1 MRIFMRGG
9 ILWSG
14 GKDSVLALHRAR
26 KSGIDVRYA
35 FVFYYREM
43 TFPPLPETIIAQCE
57 ALSLTPIIL
66 ETDMVTVNNVINRSI
81 IEHDLKL
88 DCLVYGEGQIAGD
101 IRWFN
106 GLCKSLNIKPVL
118 PNFKVSV
125 LESMQYLFD
134 NKFKFIITRH
144 NHQFTDPE
152 YQFKAIEYTPE
163 LFQYVIDTHRNLGA
177 APFGP
182 ASSCQTFV
190 YDGPDFKYPIEVFV
204 ENKLRGRVRLL
215 SASTHSEVPQRILP
229 TAQFVSHLYNADTHI
244 DPIS

>member
-1 MRIFMRGG
+1 MRGG

-43 TFPPLPETIIAQCE
+43 VFPPLPETIIAQCE

-66 ETDMVTVNNVINRSI
+66 ETDMVTVDNVVRHAIATQQ
-81 IEHDLKL
+81 LKL
-88 DCLVYGEGQIAGD
+88 DCLIYGEGQIAGD

-106 GLCKSLNIKPVL
+106 GFCKLLNVTPIL
-118 PNFKVSV
+118 PNFKVSIA
-125 LESMQYLFD
+125 ESMQYLFD

-144 NHQFTDPE
+144 NHVFTDTE
-152 YQFKAIEYTPE
+152 LQFKAIEYTPE
-163 LFQYVIDTHRNLGA
+163 MFQYVKDTHKNLGS

-190 YDGPDFKYPIEVFV
+190 YDGPDFTHPINVYV
-204 ENKLRGRVRLL
+204 ENKKRGRVKLL
-215 SASTHSEVPQRILP
+215 TTSAHSEEPQHILP
-229 TAQFVSHLYNADTHI
+229 SELVLSRLYNEGTHI
-244 DPIS
+244 DPTS